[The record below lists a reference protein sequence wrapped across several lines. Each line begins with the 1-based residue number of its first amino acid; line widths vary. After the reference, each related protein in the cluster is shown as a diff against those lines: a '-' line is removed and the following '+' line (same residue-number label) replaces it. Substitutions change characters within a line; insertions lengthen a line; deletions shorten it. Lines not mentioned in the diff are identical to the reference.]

1 MTDSCHYRSIYP
13 LFDGLHLSLI
23 RCIARSVPRGS
34 NIEESLRGE
43 LKRLSR
49 ELPNRRLIS
58 EAKNLLQ
65 VALHSPSEHEP

>member
-1 MTDSCHYRSIYP
+1 
-13 LFDGLHLSLI
+13 
-23 RCIARSVPRGS
+23 
-34 NIEESLRGE
+34 